1 MSISINGTIPT
12 LSDDKT
18 GISYFACT
26 CADQDQEFWNTQR
39 EEYLTVE
46 GTEPASFVTS
56 MLYELRSLDTY
67 VEGIGV
73 DMWMG
78 IYLNC
83 YKSETQTIELTIQ
96 CDEFEIG
103 LLAAFEIVK
112 NLDSI
117 LGDHDDN

>member
-39 EEYLTVE
+39 ELYLAENETDP
-46 GTEPASFVTS
+46 TCFATS
-56 MLYELRSLDTY
+56 MLYELYNLETV
-67 VEGIGV
+67 VEGVGV

-78 IYLNC
+78 IYLKC
-83 YKSETQTIELTIQ
+83 YKSETQTIELTVQ

-112 NLDSI
+112 NIDSI
-117 LGDHDDN
+117 IGGSDDN